1 MAIAQMKK
9 VMIASHQSEAG
20 VLLEALQEAGIIQIL
35 DAERAMVSKEWP
47 ELCVETRRRRDLPEL
62 VTRLDKAVTFLKG
75 CAAEKD
81 ETSMFRPLV
90 EVDSKKYQEVVSGDI
105 AEKLL
110 AETEATATSIEQLGT
125 SKENVLGILDG
136 LEPWK
141 DMTEAV
147 EGLVDSGSTS
157 CIAGLLPEQNYS
169 EIAERLVDLC
179 AAIEVVGTRGNMQA
193 CVVVCMKADK
203 GDVQK
208 ALRGADF
215 EVVSFESMKGTVAEL
230 LESRSKELSDIES
243 DLAAANEKSVKLAEE
258 RLSLQIYFDHCQN
271 LLNREDTHASAPAT
285 ENTVLL
291 EGWVKKKDYSKL
303 EKLVGNFSA
312 SSVAEMEISE
322 GEEVPVEID
331 NSNAVRPFEAITRLY
346 GMPSAKDVDPTVFLA
361 PFFALFFGLCLTD
374 AAYGLIMLGLLWWM
388 FKKTQGDKGFLWLF
402 ITCSAV
408 TVVAGALTG
417 SWFGNAIVE
426 LGGEG
431 SRLDDLRKSI
441 MLFDPM
447 EDPMTFFM
455 LALGL
460 GYFQILCGLV
470 IAFCNNL
477 KNKDYA
483 TAIFGQLTW
492 LIFLNSL
499 LIFGLSKGGII
510 PAVLGKP
517 CGILAIIQAVL
528 IFLFTE
534 RKSGMAGRIGGGVFA
549 LFGAVF
555 YFGDILSYVRLMAL
569 GMVTA
574 GLGMAVNILV
584 KLVMEVP
591 YVGFI
596 LGALLFVGGHLF
608 NLAMSTLSSFVH
620 SLRLQFVEFFPKFL
634 EGGGKDFEPLKTKY
648 KHVLVNTNKDN

>member
-1 MAIAQMKK
+1 MAIAEMKK
-9 VMIASHQSEAG
+9 VMIASHRSEAED
-20 VLLEALQEAGIIQIL
+20 LLDALQQAGIVQIL

-47 ELCVETRRRRDLPEL
+47 ELCVESKRPRDLSEM
-62 VTRLDKAVTFLKG
+62 VSRLDKAVTFLKEY
-75 CAAEKD
+75 ATDKD
-81 ETSMFRPLV
+81 DTSVFRPLV
-90 EVDSKKYQEVVSGDI
+90 EVDSKKYKEVVSGDS

-110 AETEATATSIEQLGT
+110 VETESVSTAIEQFGT
-125 SKENVLGILDG
+125 SKENVLGVLAG

-141 DMTEAV
+141 DMTDAV
-147 EGLVDSGSTS
+147 EYLVDFGSTS
-157 CIAGLLPEQNYS
+157 CITGLLPEQNYE
-169 EIAERLVDLC
+169 EIVEKLVELC
-179 AAIEVVGTRGNMQA
+179 GAIEVVGTRGNMQA
-193 CVVVCMKADK
+193 CIVVCMKEDK

-208 ALRGADF
+208 LLRGGDF
-215 EVVSFESMKGTVAEL
+215 EVVSFERMKGTVAEL
-230 LESRSKELSDIES
+230 LESRRDELSDIES
-243 DLAAANEKSVKLAEE
+243 KLAAANEKSVELARE

-271 LLNREDTHASAPAT
+271 LLTREDTRTSVPAT

-303 EKLVGNFSA
+303 EKLIGKFSA
-312 SSVAEMEISE
+312 SSVSEMEIAE

-331 NSNAVRPFEAITRLY
+331 NPSAVRPFEAITRLY

-388 FKKTQGDKGFLWLF
+388 FKKMQGDKGFLWLF
-402 ITCSAV
+402 ITCAAV

-417 SWFGNAIVE
+417 SWFGNAVVE
-426 LGGEG
+426 LVGEG
-431 SRLDDLRKSI
+431 SGLDELRKSI

-455 LALGL
+455 LSLGL

-499 LIFGLSKGGII
+499 LIFGLSKGGLI
-510 PAVLGKP
+510 PAVFGKP
-517 CGILAIIQAVL
+517 CAILAIIQAVL

-596 LGALLFVGGHLF
+596 LGALLFVVGHLF

-634 EGGGKDFEPLKTKY
+634 EGGGKDFVPLKKNY
-648 KHVLVNTNKDN
+648 KHVLVNTKKDN